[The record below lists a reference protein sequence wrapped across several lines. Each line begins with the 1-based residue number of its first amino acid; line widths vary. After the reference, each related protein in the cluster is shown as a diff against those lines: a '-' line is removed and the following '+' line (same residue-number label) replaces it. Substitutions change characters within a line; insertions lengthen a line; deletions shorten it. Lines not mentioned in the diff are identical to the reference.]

1 MLFVNK
7 NATTQMNHEDIM
19 VYFQRVFWIV
29 QYINY
34 HNKAVNKKS
43 KYRKS
48 KRSKEASQFLDE
60 HIKNMVGPFVA
71 LISNTSF
78 AENFIIIFLFLSL
91 HK

>member
-43 KYRKS
+43 K
-48 KRSKEASQFLDE
+48 
-60 HIKNMVGPFVA
+60 
-71 LISNTSF
+71 
-78 AENFIIIFLFLSL
+78 
-91 HK
+91 